1 MQPEC
6 DGRVESM
13 EKKECNEFQSS
24 DRENAARE
32 RMGTRLKTPLI
43 SDLSNG
49 RKITRRKFIFWSAAG
64 ALWVTG
70 TACASMYKLASLDQ
84 ATPTPTATEPLI
96 EPSATIA
103 STATATATA
112 TATPIPTAT
121 ITQTPT
127 PAPIVDVGFPV
138 SPEAENPFNLQTGV
152 VDGVFFAGGFGD
164 DYIKYAASL
173 VQKLHPGIKVKVL
186 GIQRIAENLGPR
198 FTAGNPPDVIDNSG
212 ANMIYMSDLVNQ
224 DQLADL
230 AELLDAPSLDT
241 PGKKFGDTLIPNSQT
256 SAMFNGK
263 LLGMNIA
270 YTVSGIWYSR
280 PAFEKA
286 GYEYPTTWA
295 EMLTLCGQIKRDQKA
310 APWIYQG
317 IYPYYIWGIVLA
329 PLIYYSGGTEAFQ
342 KLDNLEPNAWK
353 DPAVLRAVTDLYQLW
368 DKGFIQKGSAGLNHT
383 QAQTQW
389 LKGSAVFL
397 PCGNWIENE
406 MRPVIPGGFEMVVQN
421 VPGYADGQGPNKTV
435 NATGGETYII
445 PAKANN
451 PKGGLEFLRCLLS
464 KASARHFAENVSA
477 IMPVIGGS
485 EGANVSTA
493 VQSAV
498 DLLNRSN
505 GETMMFNLPN
515 WYSAISK
522 DLEKFTGEL
531 MTGKKNPEAFCAAM
545 QKSAD
550 AVAADPDIPKFNR

>member
-1 MQPEC
+1 M
-6 DGRVESM
+6 DSM
-13 EKKECNEFQSS
+13 EEKDCNEFQSS
-24 DRENAARE
+24 DGESLARE
-32 RMGTRLKTPLI
+32 QRGIGQTTPLI
-43 SDLSNG
+43 SDMSNR
-49 RKITRRKFIFWSAAG
+49 RKISRRKFIYWSAVG
-64 ALWVTG
+64 AIWVTG
-70 TACASMYKLASLDQ
+70 TSCASIYQLTNLNKT
-84 ATPTPTATEPLI
+84 TPTPTATEPFV
-96 EPSATIA
+96 EPSATIT
-103 STATATATA
+103 STVTATAPA
-112 TATPIPTAT
+112 TATPIPTET
-121 ITQTPT
+121 ITPTLTPG
-127 PAPIVDVGFPV
+127 PMIDIGFPV
-138 SPEAENPFNLQTGV
+138 APEAANPFNLQTGD

-164 DYIKYAASL
+164 DYIRYAASL
-173 VQKLHPGIKVKVL
+173 VHKLHPGIQVNVQ
-186 GIQRIAENLGPR
+186 GIQNIAEKLGPR
-198 FTAGNPPDVIDNSG
+198 FKAGNPPDVIDNSG
-212 ANMIYMSDLVNQ
+212 ANMIYLSDLANQ
-224 DQLADL
+224 DELADL

-241 PGKKFGDTLIPNSQT
+241 PGKKFGDTLIPNSQN

-263 LLGMNIA
+263 QLGMNIA

-295 EMLTLCGQIKRDQKA
+295 DMLTLCGQIKRDHKA

-329 PLIYYSGGTEAFQ
+329 PLIFYSGGAEAFR

-368 DKGFIQKGSAGLNHT
+368 DKDFIMKGSAGLNNT
-383 QAQTQW
+383 QAQTEW

-406 MRPVIPGGFEMVVQN
+406 MRPAIPGGFEMVVQN
-421 VPGYADGQGPNKTV
+421 VPGYADGQGTNKTV
-435 NATGGETYII
+435 NAAGGETYII
-445 PAKANN
+445 PSNAKN

-464 KASARHFAENVSA
+464 KASARYFAENVSA

-485 EGANVSTA
+485 VGANVSTA

-505 GETMMFNLPN
+505 GETMLFNLPN
-515 WYSAISK
+515 WYSDISK
-522 DLEKFTGEL
+522 DLGNFTGEL
-531 MTGKKNPEAFCAAM
+531 MTGKKNPEQFCAAM

-550 AVAADPDIPKFNR
+550 SVAADPDIPKFTR